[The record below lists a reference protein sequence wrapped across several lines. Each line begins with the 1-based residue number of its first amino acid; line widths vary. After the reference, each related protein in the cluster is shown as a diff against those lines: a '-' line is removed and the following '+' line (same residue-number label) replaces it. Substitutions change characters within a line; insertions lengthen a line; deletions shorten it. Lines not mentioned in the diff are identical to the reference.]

1 MEEKKLVPAIHKLS
15 INNRKDALLTGVV
28 DVISFDTE
36 EILVETSQGMLMIKG
51 KELHVKRL
59 TLEKGELELDGS
71 IDSLI
76 YSDVTSYARKGESLL
91 KRLFK

>member
-1 MEEKKLVPAIHKLS
+1 MEEKKIAPGIHKMS
-15 INNRKDALLTGVV
+15 IHNRKDALLTGVA

-36 EILVETSQGMLMIKG
+36 EILMETTQGMLTIKG

-59 TLEKGELELDGS
+59 TLEKGEVELDGT
-71 IDSLI
+71 IDSFT
-76 YSDVTSYARKGESLL
+76 YSDADAYARKGESFL